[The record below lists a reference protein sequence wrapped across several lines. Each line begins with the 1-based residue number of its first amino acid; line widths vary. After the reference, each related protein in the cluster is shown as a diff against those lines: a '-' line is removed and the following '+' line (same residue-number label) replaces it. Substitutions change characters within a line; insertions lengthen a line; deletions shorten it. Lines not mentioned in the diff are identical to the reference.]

1 MADPPLGPGDGRS
14 GIPDASGGE
23 GSQRAPAGAYSSPP
37 ATTGASESGRAPAG
51 VLGAPNAR
59 RTPGSRMSSEFQ
71 AALERK
77 RNRLAAEGIA
87 AGAAATG
94 NRGYIQSKLKFGGRP
109 PPSVAAP
116 ADGSEDDDFVQP
128 RTKKHKVQPESGA
141 PHSGGVPI
149 ARRTRSS
156 PQSAV
161 RRAPPRAPDDKKGRP
176 VRKREMPNGAEH
188 HCRVDK
194 PLAAPKKAVQ
204 KNVEKTLTKGAG
216 QLRGIGKPP
225 PPPPAA
231 KKTEKKIPKKT
242 KANVRCC
249 PKVVIATNTSLVKRQ
264 RDYVMNKGFQ
274 HILNMHLKAVEG
286 RSLLG
291 WILDH
296 MDLHSMTLRAGRGKE
311 LKFTKEVVEI
321 VLGLPS
327 AGATPPRLHQTE
339 KSELTAKFRNKLNL
353 DSRVFNVIM
362 MQERVKLGGDDELT
376 MMCYFIVIFHSLLF
390 PQGNSD
396 ITTNVVTIA
405 HWAVSM
411 DKIDWCQ
418 LIYTDLWH
426 SVEKWQSRHRENTT
440 ATIYGCGIVLL
451 L

>member
-1 MADPPLGPGDGRS
+1 VEL
-14 GIPDASGGE
+14 AS
-23 GSQRAPAGAYSSPP
+23 
-37 ATTGASESGRAPAG
+37 
-51 VLGAPNAR
+51 L
-59 RTPGSRMSSEFQ
+59 
-71 AALERK
+71 
-77 RNRLAAEGIA
+77 
-87 AGAAATG
+87 
-94 NRGYIQSKLKFGGRP
+94 
-109 PPSVAAP
+109 
-116 ADGSEDDDFVQP
+116 
-128 RTKKHKVQPESGA
+128 
-141 PHSGGVPI
+141 
-149 ARRTRSS
+149 
-156 PQSAV
+156 
-161 RRAPPRAPDDKKGRP
+161 
-176 VRKREMPNGAEH
+176 
-188 HCRVDK
+188 
-194 PLAAPKKAVQ
+194 
-204 KNVEKTLTKGAG
+204 
-216 QLRGIGKPP
+216 P

-249 PKVVIATNTSLVKRQ
+249 PKVVIATNASLVKRQ

-396 ITTNVVTIA
+396 ITTNVVTTA